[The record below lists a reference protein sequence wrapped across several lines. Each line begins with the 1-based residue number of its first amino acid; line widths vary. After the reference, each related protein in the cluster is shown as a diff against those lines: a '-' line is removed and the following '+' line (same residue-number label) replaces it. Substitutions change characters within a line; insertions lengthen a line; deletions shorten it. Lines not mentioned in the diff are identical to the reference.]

1 MNDNNNR
8 QPGTISKIFTIVF
21 GVIFMI
27 FWAICWGLG
36 IKSAIGSGQT
46 TSLIIQIVG
55 LLFGEFIVL
64 HSILKTVGTQILGVI
79 SIFYGLAAQRRVDRN
94 IRKQA
99 GGYNKHKIDLNKN
112 SNNQNESSDNP
123 YENYGDG
130 SKYM

>member
-46 TSLIIQIVG
+46 TSLII
-55 LLFGEFIVL
+55 
-64 HSILKTVGTQILGVI
+64 
-79 SIFYGLAAQRRVDRN
+79 
-94 IRKQA
+94 
-99 GGYNKHKIDLNKN
+99 
-112 SNNQNESSDNP
+112 
-123 YENYGDG
+123 
-130 SKYM
+130 

>member
-1 MNDNNNR
+1 MNDDNNR
-8 QPGTISKIFTIVF
+8 QPGTISKIFTIIF
-21 GVIFMI
+21 GVIFML

-36 IKSAIGSGQT
+36 IKSAIVSGQT

-64 HSILKTVGTQILGVI
+64 HSILRTVGTQILGVI
-79 SIFYGLAAQRRVDRN
+79 SIIYGLVAQRRVDRN

-99 GGYNKHKIDLNKN
+99 GGYNKHKAGLNKN
-112 SNNQNESSDNP
+112 SNNQNESSNNP
-123 YENYGDG
+123 YGNYGDG

>member
-1 MNDNNNR
+1 MDNNNNG
-8 QPGTISKIFTIVF
+8 QPGIISKIFTVIF

-27 FWAICWGLG
+27 FWGVSWGLQL
-36 IKSAIGSGQT
+36 KSSIDSGQI

-64 HSILKTVGTQILGVI
+64 HSILKTVGTQIFGII
-79 SIFYGLAAQRRVDRN
+79 SIIYGLAAQRRVDRN

-99 GGYNKHKIDLNKN
+99 GGYSKHKIGLNKN
-112 SNNQNESSDNP
+112 NNQGEQDDNP
-123 YENYGDG
+123 YGNYGDG

>member
-94 IRKQA
+94 IRKQT

-130 SKYM
+130 SKYV